1 MKSDSPMAAMNA
13 NVAKALAPAVA
24 AFSVA
29 APAFA
34 EGTGEALGVDD
45 GRLLVPLVLIPVFI
59 AILFSNF
66 ASTQNQRAQSAV
78 EPDNITVLQFNCV
91 WIS

>member
-1 MKSDSPMAAMNA
+1 MA
-13 NVAKALAPAVA
+13 L
-24 AFSVA
+24 
-29 APAFA
+29 
-34 EGTGEALGVDD
+34 TGCLIDTQALGVDD

-66 ASTQNQRAQSAV
+66 ASTQVTLHCTHDEFAEQTDRRTCDLALQNQRAQSAV